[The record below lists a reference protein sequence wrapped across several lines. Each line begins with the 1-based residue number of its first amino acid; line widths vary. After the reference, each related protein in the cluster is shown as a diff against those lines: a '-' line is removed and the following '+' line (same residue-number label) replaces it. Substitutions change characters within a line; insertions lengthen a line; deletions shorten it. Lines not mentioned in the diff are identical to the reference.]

1 MSRFAPFESKMRAEK
16 IPQTV
21 IDSFRRSYE
30 RLVHGETGLLDR
42 SQIEPVL
49 DLPSSENLASYA
61 GQGAAALA
69 QSVVIKLN
77 GGLGTSMGMTRA
89 KSLLPAKN
97 GRTFLEISARQILR
111 LRENHGTDVPLILMN
126 SFRTQRDSLAVL
138 AKHPDLSAGLPPDFL
153 QNKVPKVRAD
163 DLTPVEWER
172 DREHEWCPP
181 GHGDLYSALQSSGLM
196 QLLLERGIEYAFVS
210 NSDNLGA
217 VLDLSILGW
226 FAQENIP
233 FLMEATDRTEMD
245 KKGGHLARRTR
256 DGRLVLRE
264 VAQCPP
270 EEMDSFQDVT
280 LYRYFN
286 TNTLWLNLRALNA
299 ALSEGEGVLDL
310 SLIRNVKTV
319 DPADVSSP
327 KVFQLETAMGA
338 AISVFEG
345 ARALRV
351 PRQRFIP
358 VKTTSDLLALWSDL
372 YTLDDNFEITIAPGR
387 VPGDLPIELDSRF
400 YARIDQLESR
410 FPKSAPS
417 LKSCARLSVR
427 GDVVFGAGVQCR
439 GEVRIVHEGK
449 EPLRIPDGQVLS

>member
-1 MSRFAPFESKMRAEK
+1 MSRFAPFESKMRAEN

-30 RLVHGETGLLDR
+30 RLVRGETGLLDR

-49 DLPSSENLASYA
+49 DLPSSESLDKYA
-61 GQGAAALA
+61 GPGAAALA
-69 QSVVIKLN
+69 QTVVIKLN

-97 GRTFLEISARQILR
+97 GLTFLEITAQQILR
-111 LRENHGTDVPLILMN
+111 FREMIGVAVPLILMN
-126 SFRTQRDSLAVL
+126 SFRTQRDSLAIL
-138 AKHPDLSAGLPPDFL
+138 AKHSGLSAGLAPDFL

-172 DREHEWCPP
+172 DREQEWCPP
-181 GHGDLYSALQSSGLM
+181 GHGDLYSGLQSSGVM
-196 QLLLERGIEYAFVS
+196 QRLLERGIEYAFVS

-226 FAQENIP
+226 FAEEKIP

-286 TNTLWLNLRALNA
+286 TNTLWLNLRALHA
-299 ALSEGEGVLDL
+299 ALTESEGVLDL

-319 DPADVSSP
+319 DPSDISSP

-351 PRQRFIP
+351 PRTRFIP

-372 YTLDDNFEITIAPGR
+372 YALDDNFEITIVPGR
-387 VPGDLPIELDSRF
+387 LPGDLPIELDPRF
-400 YARIDQLESR
+400 YARIDQLEAR
-410 FPKSAPS
+410 FPKGAPS
-417 LKSCARLSVR
+417 LKQCTRFSIQ
-427 GDVVFGAGVQCR
+427 GDVIFGEDVQCR
-439 GEVRIVHEGK
+439 GEVRIVHQGK
-449 EPLRIPDGQVLS
+449 EPLRIPDGKVLG

>member
-1 MSRFAPFESKMRAEK
+1 M
-16 IPQTV
+16 
-21 IDSFRRSYE
+21 
-30 RLVHGETGLLDR
+30 
-42 SQIEPVL
+42 
-49 DLPSSENLASYA
+49 PS
-61 GQGAAALA
+61 
-69 QSVVIKLN
+69 
-77 GGLGTSMGMTRA
+77 
-89 KSLLPAKN
+89 
-97 GRTFLEISARQILR
+97 
-111 LRENHGTDVPLILMN
+111 
-126 SFRTQRDSLAVL
+126 
-138 AKHPDLSAGLPPDFL
+138 DFL

-163 DLTPVEWER
+163 DLTPVDWER

-181 GHGDLYSALQSSGLM
+181 GHGDLYSALQSSGLL
-196 QLLLERGIEYAFVS
+196 QRLLERGIEYAFVS

-226 FAQENIP
+226 FAEETIP

-299 ALSEGEGVLDL
+299 ALSESEGGLDL

-319 DPADVSSP
+319 DPADISSP

-372 YTLDDNFEITIAPGR
+372 YALDDDFEITIAPGR
-387 VPGDLPIELDSRF
+387 LPGDLPIELDSRF

-417 LKSCARLSVR
+417 LKSCTRLSVR
-427 GDVVFGAGVQCR
+427 GDVVFGEGVQCR

-449 EPLRIPDGQVLS
+449 EPLRIPDGKVLS